1 MSKNWLS
8 KIIQDTRINVLA
20 VPGTHDAASIV
31 GADWT
36 PYTITQQLDLTKQL
50 DAGVRVLDMRVAH
63 KILTKDPGGWNPFRK
78 MEVVGDAIHMCHGKR
93 MFDTKL
99 SEALTSIKNWLGDN
113 PSEFV
118 GMIFQQ
124 QGTIP
129 TDVTEKKRVIGL
141 ITTAITNAF
150 PDEWMFSPEE
160 GTNDWPTVG
169 QVKKKV
175 MVFSRLQDTIPRSFD
190 LRAWGDNMYSA
201 CYPIPRTALK
211 VAVQD
216 RYKEV
221 TNTDLTNHLKSYGYS
236 SFDQIQQGKLLL
248 FENLHSQYNDDPTLK
263 INHLSHSLLSHISYP
278 QPYKIGTD
286 LNARLKASIEN
297 KFRRYRGFV
306 MIDDANASV
315 CKSIIDSNLIFRTCS
330 RRTRHGAKTDESL
343 GRRPVDSGRAR
354 RKSF

>member
-1 MSKNWLS
+1 MSKDWLS
-8 KIIQDTRINVLA
+8 RIIQDTRINVLA
-20 VPGTHDAASIV
+20 IPGTHDAASIV

-36 PYTITQQLDLTKQL
+36 PYTITQQLDITKQL
-50 DAGVRVLDMRVAH
+50 DAGVRVLDMRVSH
-63 KILTKDPGGWNPFRK
+63 KIITKDPGGWNPFRK
-78 MEVVGDAIHMCHGKR
+78 MEVVGDEIHMCHASR

-118 GMIFQQ
+118 AMIFQQ

-129 TDVTEKKRVIGL
+129 KDVTEKQRVIGL
-141 ITTAITNAF
+141 ITTAIWNAF
-150 PDEWMFSPEE
+150 PGNWVYRP
-160 GTNDWPTVG
+160 GKGQNDWPMVG
-169 QVKKKV
+169 TLKKKV
-175 MVFSRLQDTIPRSFD
+175 MVFSRLQESVPGAFD

-201 CYPIPRTALK
+201 CYPVPETKLK

-221 TNTDLTNHLKSYGYS
+221 TNTDLTRHLKSYGYS
-236 SFDQIQQGKLLL
+236 SFDQIQQGKILL

-286 LNARLKASIEN
+286 LNTRLKASIEN

-306 MIDDANASV
+306 MIDDANATV

-330 RRTRHGAKTDESL
+330 RRTKSGAKTTDSL
-343 GRRPVDSGRAR
+343 GGPPVGPGRAR
-354 RKSF
+354 SKSF